1 MIDEAETDENGLVD
15 LPEILMLLARKM
27 KDEDTKSKV
36 QEAFKIYDKGNSG
49 EISIEDLGNIML
61 NLGDKLSEDEIATMV
76 READEDGNG

>member
-27 KDEDTKSKV
+27 KDDDTYTTV
-36 QEAFKIYDKGNSG
+36 QEAFKVYDKGNSG

>member
-1 MIDEAETDENGLVD
+1 MIDEAETDENGYVD

-27 KDEDTKSKV
+27 KDTDTYNTV
-36 QEAFKIYDKGNSG
+36 QEAFKVYDKGNSG